1 MEIVHNFLLNFRL
14 AYRNIISAGLRTWL
28 TITTLAFA
36 FLLILFFNSL
46 YTGWEYQ
53 GIRDQIDWEY
63 ADGQI
68 IQTDYDKL
76 DPFSIESGHAQML
89 DQPQLTPV
97 LIRQGNLY
105 PQGRLLP
112 ILIKGISVDQQI
124 VKLPTAAFSQSKD
137 DIPAIIGDGMA
148 TDNHLKI
155 GDQILLR
162 WKDKN
167 GTFDAKQITIV
178 DIFKT
183 NVPTVDGGQ
192 IWVDI
197 HTLWEMTGMQN
208 EANYHLVKGTFEDN
222 LSDQWRFESQQELL
236 KEFVAMV
243 DMKKGSSAFLY
254 IILMFIALIAIFDSQ
269 VFSVFKRQ
277 KEIGT
282 YIALGFTKKR
292 VTFLFTLE
300 GTMYA
305 FIATIIGTAISVPLI
320 TWLGVEG
327 VDLGNQDQSRQMG
340 VTVGEKLY
348 PMLTSGLLFSS
359 VFWVI
364 LLSTIVSYLPVRK
377 IAKMNTVDALK
388 GKK

>member
-1 MEIVHNFLLNFRL
+1 MIQDLLLNFKL
-14 AYRNIISAGLRTWL
+14 AYKNIISAGLRTWL

-53 GIRDQIDWEY
+53 GVKDQIDWEF

-68 IQTDYDKL
+68 IYKEFDKN
-76 DPFSIESGHAQML
+76 DPFTIESGHHQMIKNENIA
-89 DQPQLTPV
+89 PV

-105 PQGRLLP
+105 PQGRMLP
-112 ILIKGISVDQQI
+112 IAIKGIPANQSI
-124 VKLPTAAFSQSKD
+124 VKLPTHLFHESKEEF
-137 DIPAIIGDGMA
+137 PVIIGEAMA
-148 TDNHLKI
+148 TNNHLKK
-155 GDQILLR
+155 GDKILLR

-178 DIFKT
+178 GIFHT
-183 NVPTVDGGQ
+183 NVPTIDMGQ
-192 IWVDI
+192 IWMDI
-197 HTLWEMTGMQN
+197 DLLWKMTGLEK
-208 EANYHLVKGTFEDN
+208 EASYHIVKGNYNHE
-222 LSDQWRFESQQELL
+222 LKSQWRFESQQDLL
-236 KEFVAMV
+236 KDFISMV
-243 DMKKGSSAFLY
+243 EMKKGSSAFLY

-292 VTFLFTLE
+292 VTLLLTIE
-300 GTMYA
+300 GAMYA
-305 FIATIIGTAISVPLI
+305 ILATIIGSLISIPLI
-320 TWLGVEG
+320 SWLGVEG
-327 VDLGNQDQSRQMG
+327 VTLSSKEQSQQMG
-340 VTVGEKLY
+340 ITIGEKLY
-348 PMLTSGLLFSS
+348 PMLTSKLLFSS
-359 VFWVI
+359 IFWII

>member
-76 DPFSIESGHAQML
+76 DPFSIESGHSQIL

-112 ILIKGISVDQQI
+112 ILIKGIPADQQV
-124 VKLPTAAFSQSKD
+124 VKLPTSSFLQSKD

-155 GDQILLR
+155 GDKILLR

-197 HTLWEMTGMQN
+197 NTLWEMTGMQN
-208 EANYHLVKGTFEDN
+208 EVTYHLVKGTFEDE
-222 LSDQWRFESQQELL
+222 LSDQWRFEIQQELL